1 MGSISIHPPKTPV
14 TKGSNSI
21 AAATIPN
28 VCKMPGPPA
37 PFIPVPLPN
46 IAKSGMSPKGY
57 SKKVKFDGNII
68 AIKGASQYSLDAKMK
83 KVF

>member
-1 MGSISIHPPKTPV
+1 MATVAIHPPKTPV
-14 TKGSNSI
+14 TKGSMGI

-37 PFIPVPLPN
+37 PFVPAPLPN

-57 SKKVKFDGNII
+57 SKKVKIEGPI
-68 AIKGASQYSLDAKMK
+68 AALRPKAG
-83 KVF
+83 